1 MADSQSARARNVGAK
16 VALNTRPLS
25 TLHKVSLTDTA
36 LSEESTRF
44 RRGGW
49 GRRVL
54 DLRGCGSA
62 RLAHRVCAMHDGW
75 LSRKVDQIGMCIC
88 EEDDCSKSDSVMER
102 KVSK

>member
-1 MADSQSARARNVGAK
+1 MADSQSTRTRNVGAE

-25 TLHKVSLTDTA
+25 ALHGVPLTDTA

-54 DLRGCGSA
+54 DLRGGGSA

-75 LSRKVDQIGMCIC
+75 LCLKVDQVGMCIC
-88 EEDDCSKSDSVMER
+88 EEGECSKNGSAMER
-102 KVSK
+102 QVSK